1 MKTIVVWN
9 NKGGV
14 GKTAI
19 AIHLAQYLEEQG
31 KRVLVIDL
39 DGGQG
44 NTSSTLKAFDCG
56 VQASQ
61 LFDEVVPE
69 IIQEQGITLIAGDKK
84 IQDLE
89 QASKQ
94 QVLPALRKALPIIG
108 KEFDYCV
115 IDTPP
120 GGGLRVS
127 AALLA
132 AQFVLSPI
140 ELDNYSIDGITGVLQ
155 TIFGI
160 KKQFNPD
167 LAFLGMLPNRFNAHS
182 IAQKAALEELLT
194 KYAQFM
200 VPAKIGNRSSIPEAL
215 RAGLP
220 VWRLKKSSAKDAG
233 LEMLEAFRIVSE
245 RIGV

>member
-1 MKTIVVWN
+1 MKTVVIWN

-14 GKTAI
+14 GKTAVSV
-19 AIHLAQYLEEQG
+19 HLAQYLEEQA

-44 NTSSTLKAFDCG
+44 NTSSTLKAFDSG
-56 VQASQ
+56 VTASQ
-61 LFDEVVPE
+61 LFESSAPKIV
-69 IIQEQGITLIAGDKK
+69 QTHGITLIAGDKK
-84 IQDLE
+84 VQDLE
-89 QASKQ
+89 QAAKQ
-94 QVLPALRKALPIIG
+94 QVLPALRKVLPAIG
-108 KEFDYCV
+108 KDFDYCV

-132 AQFVLSPI
+132 AQYVLSPI

-155 TIFGI
+155 TIFGV
-160 KKQFNPD
+160 KKQFNPE
-167 LAFLGMLPNRFNAHS
+167 LAFLGMLPNRLNAHS
-182 IAQKAALEELLT
+182 VAQKAALEELLS

-215 RAGLP
+215 RAGVP

-233 LEMLEAFRIVSE
+233 LEMLEAFRIISE

>member
-14 GKTAI
+14 GKTAMSV
-19 AIHLAQYLEEQG
+19 HLAQYLEEQG

-44 NTSSTLKAFDCG
+44 NTSSTLEAYASG
-56 VQASQ
+56 VVASQ
-61 LFDEVVPE
+61 LFAEVVPQLV
-69 IIQEQGITLIAGDKK
+69 QERGITLVAGDKK
-84 IQDLE
+84 VQDLE
-89 QASKQ
+89 QAPKQ
-94 QVLPALRKALPIIG
+94 QVLPALRKVLATVG
-108 KEFDYCV
+108 EDFDYCV

-120 GGGLRVS
+120 GGGLRVT

-132 AQFVLSPI
+132 AQFVLSPV
-140 ELDNYSIDGITGVLQ
+140 EMDNYSIDGITGVLQ
-155 TIFGI
+155 TVFGI
-160 KKQFNPD
+160 KKQFNPE
-167 LAFLGMLPNRFNAHS
+167 LVFLGMLPNRLNAHS
-182 IAQKAALEELLT
+182 VAQRAALEELLS
-194 KYAQFM
+194 KYAQYM

-215 RAGLP
+215 RAGVP

-233 LEMLEAFRIVSE
+233 IEMLEAFKIVAE

>member
-14 GKTAI
+14 GKTAVSV
-19 AIHLAQYLEEQG
+19 HLAQYLEEQG

-44 NTSSTLKAFDCG
+44 NTSSTLEAFDCG
-56 VQASQ
+56 ITASQ
-61 LFDEVVPE
+61 LFDGSVPKVT
-69 IIQEQGITLIAGDKK
+69 QVQGITLIVGDKK

-89 QASKQ
+89 QGSKHK
-94 QVLPALRKALPIIG
+94 VLPALSKVLPIIG

-120 GGGLRVS
+120 GGGLRVT

-140 ELDNYSIDGITGVLQ
+140 ELDNYSIDGITSVLQ

-160 KKQFNPD
+160 KQQFNPE
-167 LAFLGMLPNRFNAHS
+167 LVFLGMLPNRLNAHS
-182 IAQKAALEELLT
+182 VAQKAALDELLT

-215 RAGLP
+215 RAGVP

-233 LEMLEAFRIVSE
+233 LEMLEAFRIISE
-245 RIGV
+245 RIGL

>member
-14 GKTAI
+14 GKTFASVT
-19 AIHLAQYLEEQG
+19 LAQYLEEQA

-44 NTSSTLKAFDCG
+44 NTSSTLAQYSSG
-56 VQASQ
+56 VTASQ
-61 LFDEVVPE
+61 LFGTEVPKIV
-69 IIQEQGITLIAGDKK
+69 QTQGITLISGDKAV
-84 IQDLE
+84 QDLE

-94 QVLPALRKALPIIG
+94 QVLPALRKVLPIIG
-108 KEFDYCV
+108 QEFDYCV

-120 GGGLRVS
+120 GGGLRVT

-132 AQFVLSPI
+132 AQYVLSPI

-155 TIFGI
+155 TIFGV
-160 KKQFNPD
+160 KKQFNPE
-167 LAFLGMLPNRFNAHS
+167 LVFIGMLPNRLNAFS
-182 IAQKAALEELLT
+182 VAQKAALDELLT

-215 RAGLP
+215 RAGVP
-220 VWRLKKSSAKDAG
+220 IWQLKKSSAKDAG
-233 LEMLEAFRIVSE
+233 AEALAAFKIIAE